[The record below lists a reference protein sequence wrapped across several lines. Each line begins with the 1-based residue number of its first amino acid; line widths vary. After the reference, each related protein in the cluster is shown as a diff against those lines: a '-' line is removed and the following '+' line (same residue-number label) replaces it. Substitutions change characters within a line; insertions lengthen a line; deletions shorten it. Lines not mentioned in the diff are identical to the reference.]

1 MSQALGVST
10 SGFYDWLRRPESNR
24 ATSNRAILVR
34 IRESFEASHQTY
46 GSPRVWRDLRD
57 WNVPCSENRI
67 ARLMRQAGIV
77 ARPRLKRPPYD
88 LGQRSVIAPNV
99 LDRQFEAS
107 APNQKW
113 VADFTYIPTREGWLY
128 LAVVLDLYSRMVVGW
143 SMQRHMT
150 TQLVAD
156 AMTMAV
162 WRRRPK
168 AAALLTHSDQG
179 SQYANELYQLLLA
192 DNGIQC
198 SMSRTGNVWDNS
210 AMESFFSSLKIER
223 VHARRYRTRDE
234 ARSDIFDYIECF
246 YNPRRRHSTL
256 DYVSPTVYERL
267 GATQKH

>member
-1 MSQALGVST
+1 MGFDLPGVC
-10 SGFYDWLRRPESNR
+10 
-24 ATSNRAILVR
+24 VR
-34 IRESFEASHQTY
+34 GE
-46 GSPRVWRDLRD
+46 
-57 WNVPCSENRI
+57 
-67 ARLMRQAGIV
+67 
-77 ARPRLKRPPYD
+77 
-88 LGQRSVIAPNV
+88 LGQHLAECV
-99 LDRQFEAS
+99 LIIEAQFEAS

-223 VHARRYRTRDE
+223 IHGRRSGKSGE
-234 ARSDIFDYIECF
+234 AHF
-246 YNPRRRHSTL
+246 
-256 DYVSPTVYERL
+256 
-267 GATQKH
+267 